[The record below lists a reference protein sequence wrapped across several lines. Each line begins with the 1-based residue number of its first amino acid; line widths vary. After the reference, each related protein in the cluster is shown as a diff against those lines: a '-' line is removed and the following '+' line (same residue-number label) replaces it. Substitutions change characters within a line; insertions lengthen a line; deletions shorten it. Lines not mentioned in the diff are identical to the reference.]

1 MGEKTSSLG
10 SQRQR
15 YTNCK
20 STLLYLT
27 TPFQGY
33 LIGNKNDVNQD
44 RQVIT
49 DKEANKLATELG
61 LKYFK
66 VLFKTMKIEFLT
78 SSNFRLLH
86 GKIPELSKPSQKW
99 VQMFIQNGLK
109 TQIQYQF

>member
-1 MGEKTSSLG
+1 MGEKTSGLG
-10 SQRQR
+10 SERQR
-15 YTNCK
+15 YKNCK
-20 STLLYLT
+20 SLLPCLT
-27 TPFQGY
+27 TSFQGY

-86 GKIPELSKPSQKW
+86 GKIPELSKPSQK
-99 VQMFIQNGLK
+99 
-109 TQIQYQF
+109 

>member
-1 MGEKTSSLG
+1 MFWFNKQAIVRACKKMGEKTSGLG
-10 SQRQR
+10 SERQR

-20 STLLYLT
+20 SLLPCLT
-27 TPFQGY
+27 TSFQGY

-66 VLFKTMKIEFLT
+66 VLNDE
-78 SSNFRLLH
+78 
-86 GKIPELSKPSQKW
+86 
-99 VQMFIQNGLK
+99 
-109 TQIQYQF
+109 